1 VRNDRLLSLRFLVKK
16 GSFAKT
22 GSEQTQGKLSKW
34 CFTQS
39 TYSGAGAAAGGDNDT
54 QLKSS
59 AAKLLAL
66 EKKEAD
72 KKTTA
77 PIKSSTD
84 DTKDKPG
91 PSKGQGKG
99 KGKGKG
105 EAATV
110 AAEAATAT
118 ATATAA
124 VAVAVKYPPMG
135 RSPKGFHVYMV
146 FTFALFLLAF
156 CAIFPGSIRDKLLP
170 ELGLGLMV
178 REPRLLAGTVAFGP
192 VIFAA
197 LLMRLGECAADDRLA
212 CPVLPCIA
220 LHCPDCDFLRTWPA
234 ASRLSLTHITP
245 VWLSRPQHS
254 RRQV

>member
-1 VRNDRLLSLRFLVKK
+1 MLSLRFLVKK

-77 PIKSSTD
+77 PIKPSTD

-91 PSKGQGKG
+91 PSKGQ
-99 KGKGKG
+99 G

-212 CPVLPCIA
+212 FPALP
-220 LHCPDCDFLRTWPA
+220 
-234 ASRLSLTHITP
+234 
-245 VWLSRPQHS
+245 
-254 RRQV
+254 